1 MPRYRVSPN
10 RSDYFDEWDDDW
22 KTFAPSLTVDTE
34 WGVDTGL
41 VDQYGN
47 PIFKQPNPIGFQAD
61 LDE

>member
-1 MPRYRVSPN
+1 MPRYRV
-10 RSDYFDEWDDDW
+10 RGDWEEWGDDF
-22 KTFAPSLTVDTE
+22 TPFVPSLTVDTD

-47 PIFKQPNPIGFQAD
+47 PIFKQPNPIGFHAD